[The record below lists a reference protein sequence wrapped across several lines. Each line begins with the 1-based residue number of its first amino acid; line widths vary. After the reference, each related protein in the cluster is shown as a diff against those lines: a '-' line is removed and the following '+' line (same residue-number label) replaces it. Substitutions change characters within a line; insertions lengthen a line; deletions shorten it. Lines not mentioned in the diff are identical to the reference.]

1 MEPSELTADE
11 RCVAAFRLSPF
22 DKGKNDKPTHSAL
35 TRTGQDREGNGQT
48 LVVQG
53 LEQVEFPVENLG
65 AAGVLAGN
73 ATLAPQPDRPDE
85 IAQAAHLGF
94 DLNLAPRF
102 KPEPQVVAGCHGPA
116 SPVFSVRR
124 GGSRATYRDRRY
136 NRAVEYEHILYDVA
150 DGIATITLN
159 RPERLNAFDN
169 LMLSEWRDAIERSDA
184 DREVRVIILT
194 GAGRGFCSGMD
205 VAHETA
211 GEGVLQSEESVA
223 ERRHSLRNSVHHIP
237 RALVQL
243 EKPYIAAVNGA
254 AVGAGM
260 DMASM
265 ADIRFAS
272 ERARFGMGYVRMG
285 LIPGDGGA
293 WTLPRIVGRAK
304 ALELIWSGELVDA
317 QEALRIGYVSEV
329 CPPEELLDRTREFA
343 QKIARGPATA
353 IQLAKKLVYRSA
365 NLTFDEHLD
374 FAQMAMTLAQSTED
388 AKEGPL
394 AFTEKRE
401 PNFKGH

>member
-1 MEPSELTADE
+1 M
-11 RCVAAFRLSPF
+11 
-22 DKGKNDKPTHSAL
+22 
-35 TRTGQDREGNGQT
+35 
-48 LVVQG
+48 
-53 LEQVEFPVENLG
+53 
-65 AAGVLAGN
+65 
-73 ATLAPQPDRPDE
+73 
-85 IAQAAHLGF
+85 
-94 DLNLAPRF
+94 
-102 KPEPQVVAGCHGPA
+102 
-116 SPVFSVRR
+116 
-124 GGSRATYRDRRY
+124 
-136 NRAVEYEHILYDVA
+136 EYEHILYDVA

-184 DREVRVIILT
+184 DRDVRVIILT

-293 WTLPRIVGRAK
+293 FTLPRIVGTAK
-304 ALELIWSGELVDA
+304 ALELIWSGELLDA

-329 CPPEELLDRTREFA
+329 HPPEELLERTRAFA
-343 QKIARGPATA
+343 LKIARGPATA

-388 AKEGPL
+388 AREGPL

-401 PNFKGH
+401 PNFKGY

>member
-1 MEPSELTADE
+1 M
-11 RCVAAFRLSPF
+11 SPAY
-22 DKGKNDKPTHSAL
+22 G
-35 TRTGQDREGNGQT
+35 
-48 LVVQG
+48 
-53 LEQVEFPVENLG
+53 
-65 AAGVLAGN
+65 
-73 ATLAPQPDRPDE
+73 
-85 IAQAAHLGF
+85 
-94 DLNLAPRF
+94 
-102 KPEPQVVAGCHGPA
+102 VVAREP
-116 SPVFSVRR
+116 PT
-124 GGSRATYRDRRY
+124 GSAGTIA
-136 NRAVEYEHILYDVA
+136 AVEYEHILYDVA
-150 DGIATITLN
+150 DGVATITLN

-169 LMLSEWRDAIERSDA
+169 LMLSEWRDAIDRSDA
-184 DREVRVIILT
+184 DRDVRVIILT

-211 GEGVLQSEESVA
+211 GEGVLRSEESVA

-293 WTLPRIVGRAK
+293 YTLPRIVGTAK
-304 ALELIWSGELVDA
+304 ALELIWSGELFDA

-329 CPPEELLDRTREFA
+329 HPPEELLDRTRDFA
-343 QKIARGPATA
+343 LKIARGPATA

-401 PNFKGH
+401 PNFKGY